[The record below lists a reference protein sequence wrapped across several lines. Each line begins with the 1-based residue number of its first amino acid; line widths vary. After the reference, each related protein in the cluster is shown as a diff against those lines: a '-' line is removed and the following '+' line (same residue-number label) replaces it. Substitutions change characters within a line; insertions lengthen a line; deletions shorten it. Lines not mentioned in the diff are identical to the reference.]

1 MKHNIP
7 RAIMALALALPLGAS
22 ALPVPPVEPENG
34 GLPPLE
40 AMIGQMLI
48 VGFDGL
54 KPGEPGVERAVRQL
68 ERGQIGG
75 VILMDRN
82 IRSPKQVRKLTALFA
97 GAKASQPPFIAVDQE
112 GGRVQR
118 LSSRKGFHRYPAA
131 RRIARSHGPLAAYFV
146 YRRMAEELADAGF
159 NLNFGPVVDLN
170 LNARNHVINGRGR
183 SYGSDPAL
191 VAAYAAAFVAA
202 HRHAGVLTSL
212 KHFPGHGSSPTD
224 SHAKLV
230 DITKSWSERELG
242 PYRRLAAQHA
252 IDTVMVGHLYHPEF
266 SEDGLP
272 ATLAPNAVAWLREDL
287 AFDGVVITD
296 DLGMGA
302 VRKQHSLKEALVL
315 AVNAGNDLL
324 LMSNHAKGEDP
335 AARAIGA
342 IRAAVEDGRI
352 PKSRIAD
359 AYRRVTALKSALG
372 DRQSLRQTHA
382 AGAH

>member
-1 MKHNIP
+1 M
-7 RAIMALALALPLGAS
+7 
-22 ALPVPPVEPENG
+22 
-34 GLPPLE
+34 
-40 AMIGQMLI
+40 
-48 VGFDGL
+48 
-54 KPGEPGVERAVRQL
+54 KPGEPGVERAARQL
-68 ERGQIGG
+68 AQGRIGG

-82 IRSPKQVRKLTALFA
+82 IRSPKQVRKLTAVFA
-97 GAKASQPPFIAVDQE
+97 AAKPSQPPLIAVDQE

-118 LSSRKGFHRYPAA
+118 LSSRKGFRSYPAA
-131 RRIARSHGPLAAYFV
+131 KRIANSHGPLAAYFI
-146 YRRMAEELADAGF
+146 YRRMAEELAEAGF

-183 SYGSDPAL
+183 SYGSDPAQ

-242 PYRRLAAQHA
+242 PYRALAAQRA

-266 SEDGLP
+266 SAEGLP

-302 VRKQHSLKEALVL
+302 VRKKHSLEEALML

-324 LMSNHAKGEDP
+324 LMSNHAKGEDT

-352 PKSRIAD
+352 PASRIAD
-359 AYRRVTALKSALG
+359 AWRRVTALKETLTG
-372 DRQSLRQTHA
+372 PESLRHTRA
-382 AGAH
+382 AGPH

>member
-1 MKHNIP
+1 VKHSIQ
-7 RAIMALALALPLGAS
+7 RAAVALALALPLGLS
-22 ALPVPPVEPENG
+22 AQALQPNLPENG

-48 VGFDGL
+48 VGFEGV
-54 KPGEPGVERAVRQL
+54 KPGEPGVQRAVRQL
-68 ERGQIGG
+68 AQGRIGG

-82 IRSPKQVRKLTALFA
+82 IRSPKQVRELTAVFA
-97 GAKASQPPFIAVDQE
+97 GAKPSQPALIAVDQE

-118 LSSRKGFHRYPAA
+118 LSSRKGFRSYPAA
-131 RRIARSHGPLAAYFV
+131 KRIANSHGPLAAYFV
-146 YRRMAEELADAGF
+146 YRRMAEELAEAGF

-183 SYGSDPAL
+183 SYGADPAQ
-191 VAAYAAAFVAA
+191 VTAYATAFVAA

-242 PYRRLAAQHA
+242 PYRALAALHA

-266 SEDGLP
+266 SETGLP

-302 VRKQHSLKEALVL
+302 VRKKHSLEEALVL

-324 LMSNHAKGEDP
+324 LMSNHAKGEDA

-352 PKSRIAD
+352 PASRIAD
-359 AYRRVTALKSALG
+359 AWRRVTALKETLTG
-372 DRQSLRQTHA
+372 PESLRQTRA
-382 AGAH
+382 AGHR